1 MLNSGIFYIIINLAV
16 KFSYMLVREL
26 IVPGPE
32 SENLMN
38 NMNQKNLSCE
48 ELLIIIDS
56 ISDGVFAVDTELKI
70 TFLNKAAERITGYT
84 AEEAMGRPCKEIFR
98 SNICES
104 HCALKETMATKK
116 PVVNRPVCMTNKAGR
131 RVPISISSALLID
144 LEGRI
149 IGGVETFR
157 DLDLVEKLRKDFA
170 ARYQMEDIISRDK
183 KMLEMFKILP
193 TIAESDST
201 VLIEGET
208 GTGKELV
215 ARALHSLSSR
225 KKEAFVDINCGAL
238 PDTLLES
245 ELFGYVAGAF
255 TDAKKS
261 KKGRF
266 ALAEKGTLF
275 LDEIADISAAMQ
287 VKLLR
292 VLQEKSY
299 MPLGATKAKQTD
311 VRIIAASNRELESL
325 VANDEFRRDLYYR
338 INVVKLVIPPLRER
352 KGDIPLLADH
362 FIGCFNRLRK
372 KDIAGITPPA
382 LNLIMK
388 HDFPGNVRELENII
402 EHAFVISPGGVIR
415 PEHLPEYL
423 HGRQAIPAIEIAASM
438 EEMESLFILSALKR
452 NNWSRKDT
460 ARELGIHTS
469 TLYRKIRKLKLK
481 VPSSE
486 S

>member
-1 MLNSGIFYIIINLAV
+1 MKKL
-16 KFSYMLVREL
+16 E
-26 IVPGPE
+26 
-32 SENLMN
+32 
-38 NMNQKNLSCE
+38 QKNLTCE
-48 ELLIIIDS
+48 ELLTIVDS
-56 ISDGVFAVDTELKI
+56 ISDGVFAVNTDLQI
-70 TFLNKAAERITGYT
+70 TFLNKAAERITGYK
-84 AEEAMGRPCKEIFR
+84 AREAIGKPCNEIFR
-98 SNICES
+98 SNICENQ
-104 HCALKETMATKK
+104 CVLKETIATKK
-116 PVVNRPVCMTNKAGR
+116 PVVNRPVCMTNKAGK
-131 RVPISISSALLID
+131 RVPISISSALLKD
-144 LEGRI
+144 LNGRI

-157 DLDLVEKLRKDFA
+157 DLDLVERLRRDFA
-170 ARYQMEDIISRDK
+170 ARYKMENIVSRDK
-183 KMLEMFKILP
+183 KMLEMFEILP

-215 ARALHSLSSR
+215 ARGLHNLSPR
-225 KKEAFVDINCGAL
+225 KKEAFVAINCGAL
-238 PDTLLES
+238 PDNLLES

-255 TDAKKS
+255 TDAKKA

-275 LDEIADISAAMQ
+275 LDEIADISVAMQ

-299 MPLGATKAKQTD
+299 MPLGATESKLTD
-311 VRIIAASNRELESL
+311 VRIIAASNRELNGL
-325 VANDEFRRDLYYR
+325 VAKDEFRRDLYYR

-362 FIGCFNRLRK
+362 FIGRFNRLRK

-388 HDFPGNVRELENII
+388 HDFPGNVRELENLI
-402 EHAFVISPGGVIR
+402 EHAFVLSPGGVIK
-415 PEHLPEYL
+415 PEHLPDYIQGQ
-423 HGRQAIPAIEIAASM
+423 HPIPAIEIASSM
-438 EEMESLFILSALKR
+438 DEMEALFVLSALKR

-460 ARELGIHTS
+460 AKELGINTS
-469 TLYRKIRKLKLK
+469 TLYRKIKRLGLKI
-481 VPSSE
+481 PHTE